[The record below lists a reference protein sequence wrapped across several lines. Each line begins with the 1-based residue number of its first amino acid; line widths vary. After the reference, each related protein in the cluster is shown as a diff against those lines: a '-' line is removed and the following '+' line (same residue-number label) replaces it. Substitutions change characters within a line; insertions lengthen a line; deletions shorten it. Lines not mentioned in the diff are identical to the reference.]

1 MLSTTDLRKMKQ
13 NKEKITMITAYDYP
27 SAKQV
32 EAAGTDTILVGDSLG
47 MVVLGYPSTT
57 QVTLDDMIH
66 HAKAVRRGAPDTFIV
81 VDMPFMSYHAS
92 LQSSI
97 ENATRLFQESDAQA
111 IKIEGASEEIVQL
124 TKQLTAGGIPVVG
137 HLGLTP
143 QSVNVLGGYRLQ
155 ANDKDTSEQLL
166 LDAIKLEA
174 SGAVALVLECIPKEL
189 GEIVTN
195 QLSIPII
202 GIGAGLDCDGQVLV
216 YHDILQ
222 YGGEKY
228 AKFVKNYADFNTY
241 GTEALHQYVNDVKS
255 MTFPEEIHTY
265 TSSNI
270 DNLPK

>member
-1 MLSTTDLRKMKQ
+1 MLTTSDLRTMKH

-32 EAAGTDTILVGDSLG
+32 EAAGADTILVGDSLG

-57 QVTLDDMIH
+57 QVTMDDMIH
-66 HAKAVRRGAPDTFIV
+66 HAKAARRGAKDTFII

-97 ENATRLFQESDAQA
+97 ENATRLFQETDAQA
-111 IKIEGASEEIVQL
+111 IKIEGASEELITL

-155 ANDKDTSEQLL
+155 AKDKDTSEQLL
-166 LDAIKLEA
+166 LDAKNLEA
-174 SGAVALVLECIPKEL
+174 AGAVALVLECIPKEL

-195 QLSIPII
+195 QLTIPII

-241 GTEALHQYVNDVKS
+241 GVEALQQYVNEVKNT
-255 MTFPEEIHTY
+255 TFPEEKHTY
-265 TSSNI
+265 TTSSLE
-270 DNLPK
+270 NLPK